1 MGIRSVSEHAPGTP
15 VTGCFSCYLSAT
27 CLPQGLTP
35 EESAQ
40 LEAIIPPS
48 LKLEKGHALMV
59 QNSAFKSLYAVRSGS
74 LKQVTTTE
82 SEESLVTALYLPGD
96 MVGFDA
102 IGTDTC
108 PGDVIAL
115 ETTTVCEYP
124 YERLD
129 GLCNG
134 IPTLRRRLQRNLSQ
148 AMHEERL
155 RLHLLL
161 SRKAEVRLACFL
173 LVISERFRRRGY
185 SSRHFR
191 LAFSRGDIGNYLGLT
206 YETVGRTLAAFQAQ
220 NLLTV
225 RGREYRLL
233 DLAQL
238 ARLADSTGRRQR
250 RA

>member
-1 MGIRSVSEHAPGTP
+1 MAIRSMSEHAEGTP
-15 VTGCFSCYLSAT
+15 IAGCFSCYLSAT

-40 LEAIIPPS
+40 LEAIIPPP
-48 LKLEKGHALMV
+48 LKLEKGDALTA
-59 QNSAFKSLYAVRSGS
+59 QNDVFKSLYAVRSGS

-82 SEESLVTALYLPGD
+82 SAECLVTALCLPGD

-102 IGTDTC
+102 IGTGYS

-124 YERLD
+124 FARLD
-129 GLCNG
+129 GLCNRM
-134 IPTLRRRLQRNLSQ
+134 PTLRRRLQRNLSQ

-191 LAFSRGDIGNYLGLT
+191 LAISRGDIGNYLGLT

-220 NLLTV
+220 ELLAV

-233 DLAQL
+233 DLTQL
-238 ARLADSTGRRQR
+238 SRVADSTGRRR